1 METFPRTYSI
11 CKTCEFDCNAYN
23 STANTGGAR
32 KHVPGGLNNGG
43 AMTLMTL
50 ILQENMPKKFTRFA
64 SSDPQ
69 HYARL
74 IRRKK
79 KSLLVVKYPV
89 YV

>member
-1 METFPRTYSI
+1 MRIILLQTLVGH
-11 CKTCEFDCNAYN
+11 
-23 STANTGGAR
+23 ANMYR
-32 KHVPGGLNNGG
+32 GGLNNGG